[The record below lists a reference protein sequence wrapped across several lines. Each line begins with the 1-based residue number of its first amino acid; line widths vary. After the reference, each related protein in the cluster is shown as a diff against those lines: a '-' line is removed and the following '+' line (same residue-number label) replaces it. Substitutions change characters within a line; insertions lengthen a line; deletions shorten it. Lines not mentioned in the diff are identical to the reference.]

1 MRATVIE
8 FLGSN
13 CDHDMIYFV
22 RDVFKFECE
31 VVWFTERDLK
41 NPDIVL
47 LPGGFSYGDYL
58 RPGAMASRT
67 PAMESVKK
75 FAKKGGL
82 VLGVCNGFQILCESG
97 LLPGALLRNR
107 TISFICDDVYLMA
120 ENRKTPF
127 TSRVDRI
134 LKIPIAHGD
143 GNYFCDEKTLE
154 VLEKEGRVAFR
165 YVSPEGKIEDKW
177 NFNGAINSIAGILSE
192 NKRVLGMMPHP
203 ERACEK
209 ILGSEDGKLIMESVI
224 SFLENIDD

>member
-13 CDHDMIYFV
+13 CDHDMVYFI
-22 RDVFKFECE
+22 RDVFKIETE

-67 PAMESVKK
+67 PAMESVRE
-75 FAKKGGL
+75 FAKRGGI

-97 LLPGALLRNR
+97 LLPGALLRNK
-107 TISFICDDVYLMA
+107 TISFICDDVYLKA
-120 ENRKTPF
+120 ENRETPF
-127 TSRVDRI
+127 TSMVDRI

-154 VLEKEGRVAFR
+154 VLEKEKRVAFR
-165 YVSPEGKIEDKW
+165 YVSPDGKIDDNW
-177 NFNGAINSIAGILSE
+177 NFNGATNSIAGVLSE

-209 ILGSEDGKLIMESVI
+209 ILGSEDGKLIIESVI
-224 SFLENIDD
+224 SFLEKTDG

>member
-13 CDHDMIYFV
+13 CDHDMVYFI
-22 RDVFKFECE
+22 RDVFKIETE

-67 PAMESVKK
+67 PAMESVRE
-75 FAKKGGL
+75 FAKRGGI

-97 LLPGALLRNR
+97 LLPGALLRNK
-107 TISFICDDVYLMA
+107 TISFICDDVYLKA
-120 ENRKTPF
+120 ENRETPF
-127 TSRVDRI
+127 TSMVDRI

-154 VLEKEGRVAFR
+154 VLEKEKRVAFR
-165 YVSPEGKIEDKW
+165 YVSPDGKIDDDW
-177 NFNGAINSIAGILSE
+177 NFNGATNSIAGVLSE

-209 ILGSEDGKLIMESVI
+209 ILGSEDGKLIIESVI
-224 SFLENIDD
+224 SFLEKTDG

>member
-1 MRATVIE
+1 MKATVVE

-22 RDVFKFECE
+22 KEILGFKTE

-58 RPGAMASRT
+58 RPGAIASRT
-67 PAMESVKK
+67 PIMESVVEY
-75 FAKKGGL
+75 ANKGGY
-82 VLGVCNGFQILCESG
+82 VFGVCNGFQILCESG
-97 LLPGALLRNR
+97 LLPGALLRNINLKFVC
-107 TISFICDDVYLMA
+107 TYAYLKA
-120 ENRKTPF
+120 ENSDTPF
-127 TSRVDRI
+127 TKCVNKI

-143 GNYFCDEKTLE
+143 GNYFCNEETLKI
-154 VLEKEGRVAFR
+154 LNGEGRVAFR
-165 YVSPEGKIEDKW
+165 YVSPDGILDDEW
-177 NFNGAINSIAGILSE
+177 NFNGSVDKIAGVFSE

-209 ILGSEDGKLIMESVI
+209 VLGSEDGKLIFK
-224 SFLENIDD
+224 SFIEYAEKR

>member
-22 RDVFKFECE
+22 KDVFGFDTE

-67 PAMESVKK
+67 PAMESVRE

-82 VLGVCNGFQILCESG
+82 ILGVCNGFQILCESG
-97 LLPGALLRNR
+97 LLPGALLKNK
-107 TISFICDDVYLMA
+107 TISFICDNVYLKA
-120 ENRKTPF
+120 ENRDTPF
-127 TSRVDRI
+127 TSQVDRI

-143 GNYFCDEKTLE
+143 GNYYCDEETLE
-154 VLEKEGRVAFR
+154 ALEKEGRVAFR
-165 YVSPEGKIEDKW
+165 YVSPSGERYEKW
-177 NFNGAINSIAGILSE
+177 NFNGSSNSIAGILSE
-192 NKRVLGMMPHP
+192 NKRILGMMPHP

-209 ILGSEDGKLIMESVI
+209 ILGSEDGKLVMESVI
-224 SFLENIDD
+224 SFLEKIDG